1 MAGAKPSGGAA
12 AGIGTAGELVYV
24 VDVSRGVAAGVGAA
38 GEVQAGAGVTQ
49 GSAAASRQGLKFC
62 K

>member
-38 GEVQAGAGVTQ
+38 GEVQAG
-49 GSAAASRQGLKFC
+49 SAAASRQGLKFC